1 MVADKI
7 IKQVKKH
14 KTPLVVALLPL
25 WVYGMFWVAQLVVA
39 LVIYVLGLLRV
50 PLDSIHHTALTTILS
65 AVIYIVA
72 FGLVVWLPWAV
83 RRSRTTLRQLG
94 VANWPEVLDVLLAPA
109 TFVVYVI
116 VSAMLLAV
124 LTSVLPIDVAQRQ
137 ALPFDPSQFMLPWER
152 MLAFFTLVLVAPIAE
167 ELLFRGYL
175 YGKLR
180 ARTRAVVAIILTG
193 LAFGLAHAWGG
204 LGAPLQWAVVIDTF
218 VLGLFLSGLREYTGA
233 IWAGLLVHIVK
244 NGIAFYFLFINPY
257 SLDQLKA
264 GLLVI

>member
-1 MVADKI
+1 MAVNGMVKRI
-7 IKQVKKH
+7 RKY
-14 KTPLVVALLPL
+14 KTPLAVVLLPL
-25 WVYGMFWVAQLVVA
+25 WVYAMFWAAQLAVELVV
-39 LVIYVLGLLRV
+39 YVLVLLRV
-50 PLDSIHHTALTTILS
+50 PLTSIHPTALTTILS

-109 TFVVYVI
+109 TFVLYVI
-116 VSAMLLAV
+116 ASALLLAT
-124 LTSVLPIDVAQRQ
+124 LASILPIDVAQRQ

-152 MLAFFTLVLVAPIAE
+152 MLAFFTLVVVAPLAE

-180 ARTRAVVAIILTG
+180 SRARAVVAIILTG

-218 VLGLFLSGLREYTGA
+218 ALGLFLSGLREYTGA
-233 IWAGLLVHIVK
+233 IWAGLLVHMIK

-264 GLLVI
+264 GLLLL